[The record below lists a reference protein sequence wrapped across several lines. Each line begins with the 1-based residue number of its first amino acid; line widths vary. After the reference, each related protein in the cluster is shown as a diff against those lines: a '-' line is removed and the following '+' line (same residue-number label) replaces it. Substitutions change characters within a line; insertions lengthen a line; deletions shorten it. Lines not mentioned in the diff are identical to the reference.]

1 MLGPWHISPPLHGS
15 SCTNRSGGA
24 SSCMSSTDGLCS
36 PLCSPAPSTE
46 HWWALAGTRHSS
58 DPPQLPRPQLRPH
71 LPAHPTVVAT
81 LQRSDR
87 KTTSWVKPREL
98 QHSFLQLRPL
108 PTAICHHQNTK
119 GHPSIRS
126 ALKRSGRAG
135 KKWLLIFVAQF
146 SVQGFSA
153 VKSLRMDA
161 SLHPGTRDPGAQV
174 SGRKQQVLLLPM
186 NWLLICFPEPKCHLP
201 DWALGCPST
210 PQPTRSQC
218 PHCVTAASWLTSSSH
233 PCDKTESRPC
243 GRAAPCYQKPPV
255 LQPS

>member
-1 MLGPWHISPPLHGS
+1 MLGPWHISPTLHGS

-58 DPPQLPRPQLRPH
+58 YPPQLPQP
-71 LPAHPTVVAT
+71 
-81 LQRSDR
+81 
-87 KTTSWVKPREL
+87 
-98 QHSFLQLRPL
+98 QLRPL

-119 GHPSIRS
+119 GHPCIRS